1 MIKVKICCI
10 IFLDKKTKKMDK
22 IHELFQVTK
31 VKYGKNFLTIQVQ
44 TIAVSTVRKI
54 EEVSRGKSSLEW
66 TIVHP
71 NEVLTPNTIT
81 QLDERSYFHQIHA
94 DESLRLVEENL
105 AKTRYDMK
113 SKKPKR

>member
-1 MIKVKICCI
+1 
-10 IFLDKKTKKMDK
+10 MDK

-44 TIAVSTVRKI
+44 TVAVSTVRKI

-71 NEVLTPNTIT
+71 NEVLTPNTII
-81 QLDERSYFHQIHA
+81 QLDERSYFHQILL
-94 DESLRLVEENL
+94 DELFSVSELDLS
-105 AKTRYDMK
+105 KIRYDMP

>member
-1 MIKVKICCI
+1 
-10 IFLDKKTKKMDK
+10 MDK

-44 TIAVSTVRKI
+44 TITVSTVRKI

-66 TIVHP
+66 TLIRSDEIL
-71 NEVLTPNTIT
+71 NPNTIE
-81 QLDERSYFHQIHA
+81 QIDERSYFHQILL
-94 DESLRLVEENL
+94 DELFRVSELDLS
-105 AKTRYDMK
+105 KIRYDMP